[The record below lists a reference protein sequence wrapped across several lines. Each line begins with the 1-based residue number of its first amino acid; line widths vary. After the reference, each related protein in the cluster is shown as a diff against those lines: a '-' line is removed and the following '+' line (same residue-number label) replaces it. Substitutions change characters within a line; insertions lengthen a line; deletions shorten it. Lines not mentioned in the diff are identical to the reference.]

1 MAGGCRLPLVRI
13 PPEPFMEALFTSTL
27 TVALAE
33 IGDKTQLL
41 SLLLAA
47 RFSNK
52 RAIIAGILLA
62 TIINHGLSAW
72 LGQYSIQWLSSDWVQ
87 YILSGSFIAIGLWIL
102 IPDKMDEETNLMANL
117 GPFFATLILF
127 FLAEI
132 GDKTQ
137 VATVVLGAQY
147 QNLLWVTLGTTIGM
161 LLANIPVI
169 YFGEALMKRLPL
181 NATRILAASLFIIMG
196 IITGFWPS

>member
-1 MAGGCRLPLVRI
+1 
-13 PPEPFMEALFTSTL
+13 MEALFTSTL

-72 LGQYSIQWLSSDWVQ
+72 LGLYSIQWLSSDLVQ

-147 QNLLWVTLGTTIGM
+147 QSLLWVTLGTTIGM

-181 NATRILAASLFIIMG
+181 NATRILAASLFIITG

>member
-1 MAGGCRLPLVRI
+1 MEPLFI
-13 PPEPFMEALFTSTL
+13 STTS
-27 TVALAE
+27 VALAE

-41 SLLLAA
+41 SLLLAT

-52 RAIIAGILLA
+52 WAIIAGILLA

-72 LGQYSIQWLSSDWVQ
+72 LGQYSTQWLDSNWLQ
-87 YILSGSFIAIGLWIL
+87 YLISGSFIVVGLWVL
-102 IPDKMDEETNLMANL
+102 IPDKLDDKPDLMANL
-117 GPFFATLILF
+117 GPFIATTVLF

-137 VATVVLGAQY
+137 IATVILGAQY
-147 QNLLWVTLGTTIGM
+147 QNLLLVTIGTTIGM

-181 NATRILAASLFIIMG
+181 HIVRAIAAAIFISLG
-196 IITGFWPS
+196 LLTCFWSI

>member
-1 MAGGCRLPLVRI
+1 
-13 PPEPFMEALFTSTL
+13 MEALFTSTV

-41 SLLLAA
+41 SLLLAT

-52 RAIIAGILLA
+52 WAIIAGIVLA
-62 TIINHGLSAW
+62 TVINHGLSAW

-87 YILSGSFIAIGLWIL
+87 YVLSGSFIAIGLWIL
-102 IPDKMDEETNLMANL
+102 IPDKMDEDTNLMVNL
-117 GPFFATLILF
+117 GPFFATTILF

-137 VATVVLGAQY
+137 VATIVLGAQY
-147 QNLLWVTLGTTIGM
+147 QSLLWVTLGTTLGM

-181 NATRILAASLFIIMG
+181 NATRIFAASLFIIMG
-196 IITGFWPS
+196 LITALWSR

>member
-1 MAGGCRLPLVRI
+1 MD
-13 PPEPFMEALFTSTL
+13 ALLTSTI

-41 SLLLAA
+41 SLLLAT

-52 RAIIAGILLA
+52 WAIIAGISFATLL
-62 TIINHGLSAW
+62 NHGLSAW
-72 LGQYSIQWLSSDWVQ
+72 LGQYSIQWLNSDWVQ
-87 YILSGSFIAIGLWIL
+87 YVLSGGFIAIGLWIL
-102 IPDKMDEETNLMANL
+102 VPDKLDDEPNLMTNL
-117 GPFFATLILF
+117 GPFIATCILF

-137 VATVVLGAQY
+137 VATIVLGAQY
-147 QNLLWVTLGTTIGM
+147 QSLLWVTLGTTIGM

-169 YFGEALMKRLPL
+169 YFGDALMKRLPL
-181 NATRILAASLFIIMG
+181 NTVRILAASLFIIMG
-196 IITGFWPS
+196 LVTGFWPS

>member
-1 MAGGCRLPLVRI
+1 
-13 PPEPFMEALFTSTL
+13 MEALFTSTL

-52 RAIIAGILLA
+52 WAIIAGILLA
-62 TIINHGLSAW
+62 TIVNHGLSAW

-87 YILSGSFIAIGLWIL
+87 YCLSASFIAIGLWIL
-102 IPDKMDEETNLMANL
+102 IPDKMDEDTNLMANL
-117 GPFFATLILF
+117 GPFVATTVLF

-147 QNLLWVTLGTTIGM
+147 QSLFWVTLGTTIGM

-169 YFGEALMKRLPL
+169 YFGEALMKHLPL
-181 NATRILAASLFIIMG
+181 NTTRILAAGLFIIMG
-196 IITGFWPS
+196 IVTGFWPRG

>member
-1 MAGGCRLPLVRI
+1 MD
-13 PPEPFMEALFTSTL
+13 ALFTSTL

-41 SLLLAA
+41 SLLLAT
-47 RFSNK
+47 RFTNK
-52 RAIIAGILLA
+52 WAIIAGILIA
-62 TIINHGLSAW
+62 TLINHGLSAW

-87 YILSGSFIAIGLWIL
+87 YVLSGSFVAIGLWIL
-102 IPDKMDEETNLMANL
+102 IPDKMDEETNLLANL
-117 GPFFATLILF
+117 GPFIATTLLF

-137 VATVVLGAQY
+137 VATVILGAQY
-147 QNLLWVTLGTTIGM
+147 QHLLWVTLGTTLGM
-161 LLANIPVI
+161 LLANVPVI

-181 NATRILAASLFIIMG
+181 NLARVLASSLFIIMG
-196 IITGFWPS
+196 IVTFFWPN

>member
-1 MAGGCRLPLVRI
+1 
-13 PPEPFMEALFTSTL
+13 MESLFTSTL

-41 SLLLAA
+41 SLLLAT

-52 RAIIAGILLA
+52 WAIIAGIIVA
-62 TIINHGLSAW
+62 TVINHGLSAW
-72 LGQYSIQWLSSDWVQ
+72 LGQQSIQWLHDEWVQ
-87 YILSGSFIAIGLWIL
+87 WILSGSFIAIGLWIL
-102 IPDKMDEETNLMANL
+102 IPDKLDDEPNLMAKF
-117 GPFFATLILF
+117 GPFLATCILF

-137 VATVVLGAQY
+137 VATIVLGAQY
-147 QNLLWVTLGTTIGM
+147 QSLLWVTLGTTLGM

-169 YFGEALMKRLPL
+169 MFGEKLMQRLPL
-181 NATRILAASLFIIMG
+181 NTTRMVAAGLFILLG
-196 IITGFWPS
+196 IITAIWH